1 MKRILALAFLSLSL
15 TQSSVAQ
22 SLEITS
28 EPSNCLVAIDH
39 KIVGRTPLKLEK
51 LSPGPHK
58 VRVANGESFHPFTET
73 IEVEGSAALKR
84 HAVLKPLTSTYL
96 QRGIAALGEGRIADG
111 ERALR
116 EAVEGDP
123 TQPNAHWWLAR
134 LDAERGDID
143 QALMHARS
151 YAKVFPKSHEVHLL
165 LGDLHMRKGSLAE
178 AVTSYKLALLNS
190 KELRGALDGVP
201 QVTWEAIK
209 EFGQPEGVKD
219 QMRLAYL
226 YELKGMI
233 PEALGW
239 LSQAVAGHFKGW
251 PPQRLLR

>member
-1 MKRILALAFLSLSL
+1 M
-15 TQSSVAQ
+15 
-22 SLEITS
+22 
-28 EPSNCLVAIDH
+28 AIDH
-39 KIVGRTPLKLEK
+39 KIVGHTPLTLEQ
-51 LSPGPHK
+51 LPPGRHEL
-58 VRVANGESFHPFTET
+58 RVANGESFHPFTET
-73 IEVEGSAALKR
+73 IEVGESVALRR

-111 ERALR
+111 ELALK
-116 EAVEGDP
+116 EAVGGEP

-134 LDAERGDID
+134 LDSERGNID
-143 QALMHARS
+143 QALEHARS
-151 YAKVFPKSHEVHLL
+151 YAKVFPKSTEVHLL
-165 LGDLHMRKGSLAE
+165 LGDLHMRKGHLAE
-178 AVTSYKLALLNS
+178 AVTSYKLALLSS

-209 EFGQPEGVKD
+209 EFGQPQGVKE